1 MTLTKPKNFVVGITG
16 ASGAIYGI
24 RLIETLLSMG
34 YTVHMVVSNAGW
46 RVFKEELG
54 FIASDREGFLNER
67 FKGHPS
73 SLLYHPVADI
83 GASIASGSF
92 RVEGMIIMP
101 CSMGTLSA
109 VANGTSDNL
118 MTRAA
123 DVMLKEGRPLVLVP
137 RETPLHAIHL
147 ENMLKL
153 SRLGVRMIPA
163 MPAFYFGPQSMD
175 DLIDFMVGKV
185 AARAELVRITRSTL
199 PVHLHLPINWATV
212 IIDHWLPRRRRKIM
226 RQHEW
231 FLYTSPD

>member
-1 MTLTKPKNFVVGITG
+1 MTNTKPKVFVIGITG

-24 RLIETLLSMG
+24 RLTETMLSMG
-34 YTVHMVVSNAGW
+34 FTVHLVISNAGW
-46 RVFKEELG
+46 RVLKEELG
-54 FIASDREGFLNER
+54 INTSDRDGFLNEQ
-67 FKGHPS
+67 FKDYPGS
-73 SLLYHPVADI
+73 VLYHPVADI

-153 SRLGVRMIPA
+153 ARLGTRIIPA
-163 MPAFYFGPQSMD
+163 MPAFYFGPKCIN
-175 DLIDFMVGKV
+175 DLVNFMVGKV
-185 AARAELVRITRSTL
+185 LDSFNIEHDLFQRWEG
-199 PVHLHLPINWATV
+199 
-212 IIDHWLPRRRRKIM
+212 
-226 RQHEW
+226 
-231 FLYTSPD
+231 